1 MHFQLLSITCTL
13 VLLVATAPVDKPRV
27 RDVLKLTNPKS
38 ITRLSSTQD
47 NCPALTSIIGS
58 NHTNKSKRA
67 DVQHPAGKSNVVLFH
82 GTYSIASA
90 TALKSEVNLE
100 LSAKHGDLHSTM
112 VSGVDGGFYLTD
124 SLLAAGQF
132 TCRDVEPKAYILGI
146 EYEWTGASLPVK
158 DYQAGGD
165 FKAYLEYEKYAYPR
179 NAALDQVM
187 KDNVMISGYNFVSS
201 KWEFS
206 TLAQFLSLRPMNAR
220 GVDDCLSDN
229 FWQYALIKQQAATS
243 NLKYITTYEVVCSAV
258 PDGNKLNDV
267 LYSASQKSSPV
278 FPEMVKQL
286 TECKKEQGYWL
297 ESALQHRK
305 HQKQD
310 FQLALGALAAGKR
323 SQLLSDGSSCKG
335 TPEPTP

>member
-13 VLLVATAPVDKPRV
+13 VILVATAPVDKPRV
-27 RDVLKLTNPKS
+27 SDVLKLENTKP

-47 NCPALTSIIGS
+47 SANMNVCLALTSIIGS
-58 NHTNKSKRA
+58 KHSNNSKRA

-90 TALKSEVNLE
+90 TALKSEVNLQ

-132 TCRDVEPKAYILGI
+132 ACRDVEPKAYTL

-187 KDNVMISGYNFVSS
+187 KDNVMISG
-201 KWEFS
+201 
-206 TLAQFLSLRPMNAR
+206 PMNAR

-243 NLKYITTYEVVCSAV
+243 NLKYITTYEVDCSAV

-286 TECKKEQGYWL
+286 TECKKGPFDWHTAVVVNQC
-297 ESALQHRK
+297 R
-305 HQKQD
+305 
-310 FQLALGALAAGKR
+310 
-323 SQLLSDGSSCKG
+323 
-335 TPEPTP
+335 

>member
-27 RDVLKLTNPKS
+27 RDVLKLANPKS
-38 ITRLSSTQD
+38 ITRISSTQD
-47 NCPALTSIIGS
+47 SANINVCHALTSIIGS
-58 NHTNKSKRA
+58 NHSNKSKRA

-112 VSGVDGGFYLTD
+112 VFFW
-124 SLLAAGQF
+124 LLVNLHAEMWNQKPIFLNMNGLVQ
-132 TCRDVEPKAYILGI
+132 
-146 EYEWTGASLPVK
+146 VK

-187 KDNVMISGYNFVSS
+187 KDNVMISGYNFFSS

-206 TLAQFLSLRPMNAR
+206 TLARFLSLRPMNAR
-220 GVDDCLSDN
+220 GVDDCLSDD

-286 TECKKEQGYWL
+286 TECKKGPFDWHTAVVVNQC
-297 ESALQHRK
+297 R
-305 HQKQD
+305 
-310 FQLALGALAAGKR
+310 
-323 SQLLSDGSSCKG
+323 
-335 TPEPTP
+335 

>member
-13 VLLVATAPVDKPRV
+13 LLSVATAPVDKPRV
-27 RDVLKLTNPKS
+27 RDVLKLANPKS
-38 ITRLSSTQD
+38 ITRIFSTQD
-47 NCPALTSIIGS
+47 SANINVCPALTSIIGS
-58 NHTNKSKRA
+58 NHSNKSKRA

-112 VSGVDGGFYLTD
+112 VSGVNGGFYLTD

-132 TCRDVEPKAYILGI
+132 ACRDVEPKAYILQ
-146 EYEWTGASLPVK
+146 YEWTGASLPVK
-158 DYQAGGD
+158 DYKAGGD

-187 KDNVMISGYNFVSS
+187 KDNVMISGYNLFSS

-220 GVDDCLSDN
+220 GVDDCLSDD
-229 FWQYALIKQQAATS
+229 FWQYDLIKQQAATS

-258 PDGNKLNDV
+258 PDGNNLNDV

-286 TECKKEQGYWL
+286 TECKKGPFDWHTAVVVNQC
-297 ESALQHRK
+297 R
-305 HQKQD
+305 
-310 FQLALGALAAGKR
+310 
-323 SQLLSDGSSCKG
+323 
-335 TPEPTP
+335 

>member
-13 VLLVATAPVDKPRV
+13 LLSVATAPVEKPRV
-27 RDVLKLTNPKS
+27 RDVLKLANPKS

-47 NCPALTSIIGS
+47 SANINVCPALTSIIGS
-58 NHTNKSKRA
+58 NHSTNKSKRA

-112 VSGVDGGFYLTD
+112 VSGVNGGFYLTD

-132 TCRDVEPKAYILGI
+132 ACRDVEPKAYILGI

-158 DYQAGGD
+158 DYQAGSD

-187 KDNVMISGYNFVSS
+187 KENVMISG
-201 KWEFS
+201 
-206 TLAQFLSLRPMNAR
+206 PMNAR
-220 GVDDCLSDN
+220 GVDDCLSDD

-286 TECKKEQGYWL
+286 TE
-297 ESALQHRK
+297 
-305 HQKQD
+305 
-310 FQLALGALAAGKR
+310 
-323 SQLLSDGSSCKG
+323 
-335 TPEPTP
+335 